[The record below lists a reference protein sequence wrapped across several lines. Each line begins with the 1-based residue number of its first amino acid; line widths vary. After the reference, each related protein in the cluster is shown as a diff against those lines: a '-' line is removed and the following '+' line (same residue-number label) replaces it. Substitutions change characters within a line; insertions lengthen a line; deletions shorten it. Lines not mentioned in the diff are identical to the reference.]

1 VGPIRNPHPTPLGI
15 SAFSPR
21 VVRRETRIDR
31 PAAVTGRAFEGH
43 RPQAPPSGRDLD
55 LPAGE
60 LLVTKDNHLEPDEE
74 ARARNRGAR
83 LGSSLDETIG
93 RGALSR

>member
-1 VGPIRNPHPTPLGI
+1 
-15 SAFSPR
+15 
-21 VVRRETRIDR
+21 
-31 PAAVTGRAFEGH
+31 
-43 RPQAPPSGRDLD
+43 
-55 LPAGE
+55 
-60 LLVTKDNHLEPDEE
+60 VTKDNHLEPDEE